1 MQNSPFL
8 SLFKKYEDK
17 EITPKQMAV
26 IDENCSYLGISTK
39 LLMENAGKAVSQEI
53 IKEKQD
59 ISNKTI
65 FIFAGTGNNGGDAFV
80 VARHLSYFYPK
91 INVLLLGHSSQ
102 IRTEIS
108 KKNWNALE
116 KMQYSTSR
124 FEIIN
129 PNQLY
134 SLKEEILSAD
144 ILIDGLLG
152 TGIKGK
158 LREPVS
164 TAIDLINE
172 SKGFKVAIDIP
183 SGLDPLNGKI
193 QDKAVKADLT
203 ITFHKLKIGLKNN
216 ENYVGKLVISE
227 IGIPPEAEFLVG
239 TGDVKFLQ
247 SSRDPHGHKGDFGKI
262 LVIGGGQYYTG
273 APALVGL
280 AAYRTG
286 ADLVIVATPE
296 KVALNLRSYSP
307 NLIVRDLPGDV
318 LSEKAL
324 PALEKLLPWA
334 TSVAIGPGLGTENTT
349 LKTVLE
355 IVQKVQKNRIPLVI
369 DADALKA
376 IALDLKVLSNSNVVL
391 TPHEGEFKKLTGIDL
406 KDLALSIKIQKV
418 IESARGM
425 GVTILLKGHEDI
437 ISNGKKFKI
446 NLTGCPAMTVGGTG
460 DVLTGIVSCL
470 IGQQFN
476 IFESAVSAAFI
487 NGKAGELASKKYFG
501 NHIMATDLLELI
513 PEAMKV

>member
-1 MQNSPFL
+1 ML
-8 SLFKKYEDK
+8 LLFKKYEIK

-26 IDENCSYLGISTK
+26 IDENCSYLGISTE

-53 IKEKQD
+53 IREISD
-59 ISNKTI
+59 ISDKTI

-80 VARHLSYFYPK
+80 TARHLSHFKPK
-91 INVLLLGHSSQ
+91 INVLLIGHSSQ

-108 KKNWNALE
+108 KKNWNALG
-116 KMQYSTSR
+116 KMKYSVSK

-129 PNQLY
+129 SNQLD
-134 SLKEEILSAD
+134 SLKENILSAD

-152 TGIKGK
+152 TGIREK

-172 SKGFKVAIDIP
+172 FKGLKVAIDIP
-183 SGLDPLNGKI
+183 SGLDPLDGNI
-193 QDKAVKADLT
+193 HDKAVEANLT

-216 ENYVGKLVISE
+216 EKYVGKLVISE

-239 TGDVKFLQ
+239 TGDVKFLGR
-247 SSRDPHGHKGDFGKI
+247 SRDPHSHKGDFGKV
-262 LVIGGGQYYTG
+262 LVIGGGKFYTG

-286 ADLVIVATPE
+286 ADLVIIATPE
-296 KVALNLRSYSP
+296 KVAPNLRSYSP
-307 NLIVRDLPGDV
+307 NLIVRDLPGDI
-318 LSEKAL
+318 LSEEAI
-324 PALEKLLPWA
+324 PNIEKLLPWA
-334 TSVAIGPGLGTENTT
+334 TSVAIGPGLGDEDST
-349 LKTVLE
+349 LKTVVE
-355 IVQKVQKNRIPLVI
+355 VIKKIQKENIPLVI

-376 IALDLKVLSNSNVVL
+376 IALDLKILSKSQIVL

-406 KDLALSIKIQKV
+406 TNMVLPVKIQNV
-418 IESARGM
+418 IDSAKKM

-437 ISNGKKFKI
+437 ISDGKKFKI
-446 NLTGCPAMTVGGTG
+446 NITGCPAMTVGGTG
-460 DVLTGIVSCL
+460 DVLTGITACL
-470 IGQQFN
+470 IGQKLNTFD
-476 IFESAVSAAFI
+476 SAVAAAFI
-487 NGKAGELASKKYFG
+487 NGKAGELASEKYFG

-513 PEAMKV
+513 PKAMKI